1 MKKVQYSFTNLTLG
15 GGQAD
20 CEVRSHV
27 EPCQYYT
34 LVINKVK
41 VDRAGVCGVHRGCY
55 RWARWCW
62 FWRWGGIRSLKM
74 YLIVV
79 FTQVS
84 HFIIRCLPC
93 NSIQQNILRLRN
105 ELDSQG
111 TGQEVRFCMTWVEKS
126 LCERHTSEQAE
137 ERSYLVTM
145 TWLDLHK
152 RVTAK
157 NKCKE
162 LKLKKLLEQHPQALG
177 ISQICKIS
185 YPLVLQ
191 YPK

>member
-1 MKKVQYSFTNLTLG
+1 
-15 GGQAD
+15 
-20 CEVRSHV
+20 
-27 EPCQYYT
+27 
-34 LVINKVK
+34 
-41 VDRAGVCGVHRGCY
+41 
-55 RWARWCW
+55 
-62 FWRWGGIRSLKM
+62 M

-93 NSIQQNILRLRN
+93 NSVQQNVLRLRN
-105 ELDSQG
+105 ELDSQEN
-111 TGQEVRFCMTWVEKS
+111 GQKVNYAWPGWKS
-126 LCERHTSEQAE
+126 VLVKDTREQAE

-162 LKLKKLLEQHPQALG
+162 LKLKKLLEQHPLALG
-177 ISQICKIS
+177 ISQICMIS
-185 YPLVLQ
+185 YPLLLQ

>member
-1 MKKVQYSFTNLTLG
+1 
-15 GGQAD
+15 
-20 CEVRSHV
+20 
-27 EPCQYYT
+27 
-34 LVINKVK
+34 
-41 VDRAGVCGVHRGCY
+41 
-55 RWARWCW
+55 
-62 FWRWGGIRSLKM
+62 M

-84 HFIIRCLPC
+84 HFFIHCLPC
-93 NSIQQNILRLRN
+93 NSVQQNVLRLRN

-111 TGQEVRFCMTWVEKS
+111 NGQKVRFCMTWVEKRF
-126 LCERHTSEQAE
+126 CETHTSEQAE

-177 ISQICKIS
+177 ISQI
-185 YPLVLQ
+185 V
-191 YPK
+191 